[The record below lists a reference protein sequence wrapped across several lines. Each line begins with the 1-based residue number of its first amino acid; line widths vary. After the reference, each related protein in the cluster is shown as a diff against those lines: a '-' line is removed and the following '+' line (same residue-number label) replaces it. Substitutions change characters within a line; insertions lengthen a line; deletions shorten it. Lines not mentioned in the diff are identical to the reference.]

1 MAGILIVDESLT
13 VRTDLSEALEASG
26 FRSIACA
33 TVADARVVLRAQA
46 IELVILDA
54 TLPDGDGL
62 ELLEQIRTDPTLC
75 ALPVLVLSLQ
85 AQVKD
90 RVRALRAGAND
101 FVGKPYDVTQIIARI
116 RALIGGPQVRDLVL
130 VIDDDAA
137 YRGQLADAL
146 AAAGFAVATA
156 PGGAPGL
163 QLAATARPT
172 AITVGAVMPDVDGTS
187 VIRRLRL
194 DPALRITPCVVLA
207 PAGEGRAEARDAEA
221 RALEAGADGYI
232 SKKDAA
238 IVIARIKAL
247 LRTVTPIRVEATS
260 VLAPKRILAVDD
272 DPDFLGMLGDRLR
285 KRGYDVVRATSGE
298 EALQLLEVQ
307 TVDCIL
313 LDRAMAGL
321 SGIETCKRLKA
332 TLSVRDTPL
341 IMLTA
346 TESRDA
352 QLEALGAGC
361 DDFVSKGAGF
371 EVLTGRVQAL
381 IRRRQVED
389 EQRAVRTK
397 LLRAELEASE
407 CRTARDRAETRAV
420 RAAEL
425 ERTNQELVRTNHELE
440 AFAYSICHDLRG
452 PLRTIGAFTHALVE
466 DLGDDLDP
474 RALAHLRKVLAGST
488 RMGELIDA
496 LLELSRVSRA
506 PLGRHPVNLSSL
518 AAASLDELAR
528 RDPAR
533 PLNAVVEPNLV
544 VEADGRLIR
553 IAVET
558 LLDNAWKLTR
568 RQDPARIEIGVDH
581 RCGEAVYFVRDNG
594 EGFDLSHPGAAF
606 CGTGI
611 GLATVRRI
619 VERHGGR
626 VWAERAPQHGA
637 QVLFTL
643 PAA

>member
-1 MAGILIVDESLT
+1 MAGILIVDDSLT
-13 VRTDLSEALEASG
+13 VRADLTEALEASG
-26 FRSIACA
+26 FKSIACA
-33 TVADARVVLRAQA
+33 TIADARVALRAQP
-46 IELVILDA
+46 ISLVILDA
-54 TLPDGDGL
+54 KLPDGDGI
-62 ELLEQIRTDPTLC
+62 ELLEQIRTDPTL
-75 ALPVLVLSLQ
+75 AAMPVLVLSSH
-85 AQVKD
+85 AQIKD
-90 RVRALRAGAND
+90 RIRALRAGASD
-101 FVGKPYDVTQIIARI
+101 FVGKPYDVAQVIARI
-116 RALIGGPQVRDLVL
+116 RTLISVPAVRDLVL
-130 VIDDDAA
+130 LIDDDTD
-137 YRGQLADAL
+137 YRAQLAEAL

-156 PGGAPGL
+156 PGGAAGL

-172 AITVGAVMPDVDGTS
+172 AVVVGASMPDVDGAS

-194 DPALRITPCVVLA
+194 DPALRLTPCVLLA
-207 PAGEGRAEARDAEA
+207 PAGESRLEARESEA

-232 SKKDAA
+232 SKKDSA

-247 LRTVTPIRVEATS
+247 LRTVTPIRIEAKS

-272 DPDFLGMLGDRLR
+272 DPDFLGILGDRLR
-285 KRGYDVVRATSGE
+285 KRGYDVARATSGE
-298 EALQLLEVQ
+298 EAIQLLEVQ
-307 TVDCIL
+307 SVDCIL
-313 LDRAMAGL
+313 LDRSMAGIG
-321 SGIETCKRLKA
+321 GIETCKRLKNS
-332 TLSVRDTPL
+332 LSVRETPL

-352 QLEALGAGC
+352 QLEGLSAGC

-371 EVLTGRVQAL
+371 EVLCGRVQAL

-407 CRTARDRAETRAV
+407 CRTARDRAEARAI
-420 RAAEL
+420 RAEEL
-425 ERTNQELVRTNHELE
+425 EVINKELVRANHELE

-452 PLRTIGAFTHALVE
+452 PLRTVAAFTHALVE

-474 RALAHLRKVLAGST
+474 RALAHLRKVLAGSS
-488 RMGELIDA
+488 RMTELIDA

-506 PLGRHPVNLSSL
+506 PIGRHLVDLSSL
-518 AAASLDELAR
+518 ASASLDELAR

-558 LLDNAWKLTR
+558 LLDNAWKLTQR
-568 RQDPARIEIGVDH
+568 RDFARIEIGVDH
-581 RCGEAVYFVRDNG
+581 RRGEPVYYVRDNG

-626 VWAERAPQHGA
+626 VWAEPAPDQGA

-643 PAA
+643 PGR